1 MQLYDEVV
9 GKKGNIDVQLLSEI
23 IVYKQHDLK
32 KNCIMHF
39 IPTQICCEVM
49 E

>member
-23 IVYKQHDLK
+23 IIYKQQVC
-32 KNCIMHF
+32 KNI
-39 IPTQICCEVM
+39 TAS
-49 E
+49 

>member
-32 KNCIMHF
+32 KIASCILF
-39 IPTQICCEVM
+39 QPKYVAK
-49 E
+49 